1 MNGNLISALWPQSR
15 TQLLNKA
22 MLVLSG
28 VVLLSV
34 SSKIQVSF
42 WPVPMTLQTL
52 AVLLIGASYGARL
65 GGSTLLSYFAVGTA
79 GLPVFAKGAGLA

>member
-42 WPVPMTLQTL
+42 WPMTLQTL